1 MLLTD
6 QLLLNYKRCRRRTYL
21 EVYGNREEQDPEK
34 EFLLKLKRE
43 NQLHIANTLE
53 SKSLVYQR
61 PKGKDWLLN
70 WQQTK
75 ELMEQGV
82 ECIYGGSLYLSLS
95 QWQTSIAIKDHN
107 KDHNDDSNQ
116 ANIAFLGKPTLLIKR
131 PGKSI
136 FGDWL
141 YIPINIKLGRRPK
154 PEYKLIAAYHAQM
167 LAAIQGVL
175 PPQSQLILRQ
185 QNTYQIQLDYWLE
198 RMHSIVAECIAMLM
212 AKQEPEVFI
221 SRQRCSLCNWYSHCY
236 NLAKSQQHLSLIPGI
251 TPKRYESLIGMGLD
265 NLESIAAVSQDHLEE
280 KIGKTVAVLLKQQ
293 TQSLLLEKAMIRAD
307 YNLQHLPPTSPIELY
322 FDIEAEPDRQ
332 VDYLLGVLLVDRI
345 HNTKKF
351 YPFLAEHPTEE
362 AQAWQQFWEFVSL
375 YPEAKIFHFSEYE
388 VETIKRLAGLYQT
401 PQSSTQVL
409 LSRFVDLHHW
419 VTKTVI
425 LPVESYSLKSLANW
439 LGFEWREAE
448 GSGDQS
454 VCWYDSWLNTKDRTF
469 LDAILSYNED
479 DCYATYYLKNWLV
492 EFLNQ
497 SEFDPVKNS
506 EIS

>member
-1 MLLTD
+1 MQELLLTD
-6 QLLLNYKRCRRRTYL
+6 QLLLNYRRCRRRTYL
-21 EVYGNREEQDPEK
+21 EVYGNPEEQDPEK
-34 EFLLKLKRE
+34 EFLLKLKKE
-43 NQLHIANTLE
+43 NQLHIASTLE

-61 PKGKDWLLN
+61 PNAKDWLLN

-75 ELMEQGV
+75 ELMEQGI
-82 ECIYGGSLYLSLS
+82 ECIYGGSLHLSLH
-95 QWQTSIAIKDHN
+95 QWQACITVKDN
-107 KDHNDDSNQ
+107 INFSNPED
-116 ANIAFLGKPTLLIKR
+116 IAFLGKPTLLIKI

-141 YIPINIKLGRRPK
+141 YFPINIKLGRRPK

-167 LAAIQGVL
+167 LAVIQGVL

-198 RMHSIVAECIAMLM
+198 RMQNIVVECVEMLM
-212 AKQEPEVFI
+212 AKFEPEVFI
-221 SRQRCSLCNWYSHCY
+221 SRQRCSLCSWYSHCY
-236 NLAKSQQHLSLIPGI
+236 NIAKSQQHLSLIPGV

-265 NLESIAAVSQDHLEE
+265 SLESIAAVSQDHLEE
-280 KIGKTVAVLLKQQ
+280 KIGKTIAVFLKQQ
-293 TQSLLLEKAMIRAD
+293 SQSLLLEKAMVRAD
-307 YNLQHLPPTSPIELY
+307 YNLTHLPPTSPIELY

-345 HNTKKF
+345 RNTQKF
-351 YPFLAEHPTEE
+351 YPFLAENPTEE
-362 AQAWQQFWEFVSL
+362 AQVWQDFWEFVSL
-375 YPEAKIFHFSEYE
+375 YPEAQIFHFSEYE
-388 VETIKRLAGLYQT
+388 VETIKRLATLYNT
-401 PQSSTQVL
+401 PKLSTKVL

-439 LGFEWREAE
+439 LGFEWREAQ

-454 VCWYDSWLNTKDRTF
+454 VCWYDSWLTTQDRTF

-479 DCYATYYLKNWLV
+479 DCYATYHLKNWLV

-497 SEFDPVKNS
+497 SQQQQIF
-506 EIS
+506 